1 MTAKQEELSKIACVS
16 KGESTK
22 NFPKIMDA
30 DGVLSYPTLSNG
42 TVAGLALLVPMSPV
56 FGEPI
61 SLPVN
66 YRPTDIAALRKKY
79 TTKVIENNKT
89 VMKPICIKEEL
100 YNNAP
105 FDFVGITAG
114 AQLYFAP
121 GSLEK
126 KRNPFNNKRILEDTH
141 LPGFLQAWMSLDF

>member
-1 MTAKQEELSKIACVS
+1 MTAKQEKLSKIACVL

-22 NFPKIMDA
+22 DFPKIMDA
-30 DGVLSYPTLSNG
+30 NSVLSYPTLSNG
-42 TVAGLALLVPMSPV
+42 TVARLALLVPMSPV

-66 YRPTDIAALRKKY
+66 HRPTYIAALIKNS
-79 TTKVIENNKT
+79 TTKLIDNNKMF
-89 VMKPICIKEEL
+89 MKKICIEEEL

-105 FDFVGITAG
+105 FDFVGITAE

-121 GSLEK
+121 GSLK
-126 KRNPFNNKRILEDTH
+126 KKENPFTDKNILENTH
-141 LPGFLQAWMSLDF
+141 LPGFLQTWMPVDF